1 MKRYDLQ
8 DGDGVNI
15 ARAADLLL
23 VMSGGRLTL
32 PDFDVPMV
40 PLEFH
45 WQRAE
50 PYTVHRDTRG
60 FYVEVDDDTWE
71 ELHGKHPS

>member
-8 DGDGVNI
+8 DGDSVNV
-15 ARAADLLL
+15 ASAADLTL
-23 VMSGGRLTL
+23 VMNGGRLTL
-32 PDFDVPMV
+32 SDFDAGV

-50 PYTVHRDTRG
+50 PYTVHRDARG

-71 ELHGKHPS
+71 ELQGNRPHS